1 MTLLQSPDRFIE
13 ATHEE
18 DVREGGNHSKM
29 NGDDE
34 PEDVKE
40 EESPIPRDV
49 QKYICCVA
57 CPLLREGMMH
67 IISSQGNTDD
77 LVYLIKTHL
86 ESNKYGFQF
95 KSLTRATLANPLV
108 EVVEMITESNMD
120 TDTRAITNTWLDF
133 LFGKDD
139 GTSLPMH
146 YHHHHVFQHKV
157 VMHEMMRQ
165 LPLPPPPPPPPPPGG
180 YDSDLSEGETFS
192 DIEDNEETNEA
203 ARKLQSH
210 VRAKRGYKSEAKRST
225 EEELFGNLR
234 NNVVDMSSAIEEL
247 NDDEQRVSSVSFSKE
262 AAESGE
268 SLQQQHKH
276 YRKTGVFKPGEL
288 SQGVDDF
295 EEERDEQRVSSVSFS
310 KEAAESGESLQ
321 QQHKHY
327 RKTGVFKPGELSQ
340 GVDDFEDDPDDFHD
354 AQETHSK
361 HSPPKISQS
370 SREKEFFENQKREK
384 AEKERIEQE
393 RRSKMPK
400 EEREK
405 LEKGEADKK
414 AHDIRQ
420 TAHLTRLGKA
430 ATGAGIGRGGRGRV
444 GRGGRGG
451 RGRGQN
457 RAEKGPGTQQ
467 ATELETMPTPILPPQ
482 SPRPRRNTT
491 KFAEGHGDDID

>member
-95 KSLTRATLANPLV
+95 KSLTRAALANPLV

-146 YHHHHVFQHKV
+146 YHHHHVFQHKE

-295 EEERDEQRVSSVSFS
+295 E
-310 KEAAESGESLQ
+310 
-321 QQHKHY
+321 
-327 RKTGVFKPGELSQ
+327 
-340 GVDDFEDDPDDFHD
+340 DDPDDFHD

-384 AEKERIEQE
+384 AEKERIELE